1 LSTELQFKRWSAENG
16 KGTSMIIDKSQGPAI
31 AACRFGFGAR
41 PGELEAARTD
51 PRGWLLAQLRTPYQA
66 PTELNGLSSGRE
78 ILATYLAARAAR
90 AAERK
95 AAAREADSEEAVKQL
110 TTRVR
115 EQLLP
120 HYQAQ
125 AAARTRIALASENSF
140 RERLVHFW
148 SNHFAVSVDKQ
159 ICLGTAG
166 ALENE
171 AIRPRIDSRFAD
183 LLVAVESHPAMIT
196 YLDNQRSV
204 GPNSTL
210 GARAA
215 RRADTP
221 AAGKIGL
228 NENLAR
234 EILELHTLGVDGG
247 YSQNDVTTFA
257 AVITGWSIGGG
268 EGRYADGEPGA
279 FVFRSALHEPGSKTI
294 LGRHYAD
301 GDMAQGEAVLRDLAA
316 HPATARHIATKLARH
331 FVADDPPAELVERL
345 VRAYHSND
353 GHLPSVYTALISWDG
368 AWQSER
374 LKYKQPHEFIYS
386 SLRALDV
393 TPREPKALLGPFEVL
408 GQRHWSPGSPAGW
421 PDRQADWDGA
431 DALMQRIE
439 WSVAL
444 ADRVGDSRSAP
455 ATADA
460 ALGGLTTSHTRQALA
475 NAASGSQ
482 GLALLLLSP
491 EFQRR

>member
-1 LSTELQFKRWSAENG
+1 MT
-16 KGTSMIIDKSQGPAI
+16 IDTAKQPAI
-31 AACRFGFGAR
+31 AASRFGFGAR
-41 PGELEAARTD
+41 PGELDAARTD
-51 PRGWLLAQLRTPYQA
+51 PRGWLLAQLRTPYRA
-66 PTELNGLSSGRE
+66 PAELATLASGRE
-78 ILATYLAARAAR
+78 ILASFLAARAAR
-90 AAERK
+90 AAQKK
-95 AAAREADSEEAVKQL
+95 AAAREPSTDDPVKQL
-110 TTRVR
+110 FAGIRA
-115 EQLLP
+115 QLLP

-125 AAARTRIALASENSF
+125 AAARTRIALASESSF

-148 SNHFAVSVDKQ
+148 SNHFAVSIDKP

-171 AIRPRIDSRFAD
+171 AIRPRIDGHFAD
-183 LLVAVESHPAMIT
+183 LLLAVESHPAMIT
-196 YLDNQRSV
+196 YLDNQRSM
-204 GPNSTL
+204 GPNSAL
-210 GARAA
+210 GVRAA
-215 RRADTP
+215 RRAQGP
-221 AAGKIGL
+221 APVRLGL

-247 YSQNDVTTFA
+247 YTQADVTSFA

-279 FVFRSALHEPGSKTI
+279 FVFRAALHEPGSKTV
-294 LGRHYAD
+294 LGRRYAD
-301 GDMAQGEAVLRDLAA
+301 ADMAQGTAVLRDLAA

-331 FVADDPPAELVERL
+331 FVADEPPAELVDRL
-345 VRAYHSND
+345 ARAYHASE
-353 GHLPSVYTALISWDG
+353 GHLTSVYSALVNWDG
-368 AWQSER
+368 AWQSET
-374 LKYKQPHEFIYS
+374 LKFKQPHEFIYS

-393 TPREPKALLGPFEVL
+393 TPLETRALLAPFEVL

-421 PDRQADWDGA
+421 PDREADWDGA

-444 ADRVGDSRSAP
+444 ADRVGDSHSAL

-460 ALGGLTTSHTRQALA
+460 ALGTLASTQTRKALGSA
-475 NAASGSQ
+475 SSGSQ
-482 GLALLLLSP
+482 GLALLLMSP

>member
-1 LSTELQFKRWSAENG
+1 MT
-16 KGTSMIIDKSQGPAI
+16 IDTAKQPAI
-31 AACRFGFGAR
+31 AASRFGFGAR
-41 PGELEAARTD
+41 PGELDAARAD
-51 PRGWLLAQLRTPYQA
+51 PRGWLLAQLRTPYRA
-66 PTELNGLSSGRE
+66 PAELDALASGRE
-78 ILATYLAARAAR
+78 ILASFLAARAAR
-90 AAERK
+90 AAEK
-95 AAAREADSEEAVKQL
+95 QAAAREASRDDPVKQL
-110 TTRVR
+110 FAGIRQ
-115 EQLLP
+115 QLLP

-125 AAARTRIALASENSF
+125 AAARTRIALASESSF

-148 SNHFAVSVDKQ
+148 SNHFAVSIDKP

-171 AIRPRIDSRFAD
+171 AIRPRIDGRFAD
-183 LLVAVESHPAMIT
+183 LLLAVETHPAMIT
-196 YLDNQRSV
+196 YLDNQRSM
-204 GPNSTL
+204 GPHSAL
-210 GARAA
+210 GERAA
-215 RRADTP
+215 RRADGP
-221 AAGKIGL
+221 APVRLGL

-247 YSQNDVTTFA
+247 YTQADVTTFA

-279 FVFRSALHEPGSKTI
+279 FVFRDALHEPGSKTV
-294 LGRHYAD
+294 LGRRYAD
-301 GDMAQGEAVLRDLAA
+301 ADMAQGKAVLRDLAA
-316 HPATARHIATKLARH
+316 HPATARHIAMKLARH
-331 FVADDPPAELVERL
+331 FVADEPPAELVERL
-345 VRAYHSND
+345 ASAFRTSE
-353 GHLPSVYTALISWDG
+353 GHLPTVYTALVNWDG
-368 AWQSER
+368 AWQSDT
-374 LKYKQPHEFIYS
+374 LKFKQPHEFIYS

-393 TPREPKALLGPFEVL
+393 TPREPKALLAPFEVL

-444 ADRVGDSRSAP
+444 ADRVGDSHSAL

-460 ALGGLTTSHTRQALA
+460 ALGPLASTQTRKALA
-475 NAASGSQ
+475 SASSGSQ
-482 GLALLLLSP
+482 GLALLLMSP

>member
-1 LSTELQFKRWSAENG
+1 
-16 KGTSMIIDKSQGPAI
+16 MIIDKSQAPAV

-41 PGELEAARTD
+41 PGELEAARGD
-51 PRGWLLAQLRTPYQA
+51 PRGWLLAQLRAPYRA
-66 PTELNGLSSGRE
+66 PSELDGLTSGRE

-90 AAERK
+90 AAEKK
-95 AAAREADSEEAVKQL
+95 AAARDAASDDAVKQL
-110 TTRVR
+110 LTRVR
-115 EQLLP
+115 EQILP

-125 AAARTRIALASENSF
+125 AAARTRIALGSGDSF

-148 SNHFAVSVDKQ
+148 SNHFAVSVDKP

-171 AIRPRIDSRFAD
+171 AIRPQIQSRFAD
-183 LLVAVESHPAMIT
+183 LLLAVETHPAMIT

-204 GPNSTL
+204 GPNSAVGT
-210 GARAA
+210 RAA
-215 RRADTP
+215 RRASAP

-247 YSQNDVTTFA
+247 YTQTDVTTFA

-268 EGRYADGEPGA
+268 EGRYADGAPGA

-294 LGRHYAD
+294 LGRRYAE

-331 FVADDPPAELVERL
+331 FVADDPPEELIERL
-345 VRAYHSND
+345 VRAYHTND
-353 GHLPSVYTALISWDG
+353 GHLPSVYAALVGWDG

-374 LKYKQPHEFIYS
+374 LKFKQPYEFIYS

-393 TPREPKALLGPFEVL
+393 TPREPKALLGPFDAL
-408 GQRHWSPGSPAGW
+408 GQRHWNPGSPAGW

-444 ADRVGDSRSAP
+444 ADRVGDSHSAA

-460 ALGGLTTSHTRQALA
+460 ALGTLASGQTRQALT

-482 GLALLLLSP
+482 GLALLLMSP